1 MQYMMNLMTKP
12 TITQL
17 LTYSRDELN
26 NHFKALNTDKLKQ
39 LCGELYIVRYVEY
52 NLDYDPIYSLISS
65 HITQRSSDM
74 VSKIKMNPTAY
85 GYDKKSAKEL

>member
-1 MQYMMNLMTKP
+1 MTKT

-26 NHFKALNTDKLKQ
+26 KHFKALNTDKLKQ

-52 NLDYDPIYSLISS
+52 NLDYDSIYSLISS